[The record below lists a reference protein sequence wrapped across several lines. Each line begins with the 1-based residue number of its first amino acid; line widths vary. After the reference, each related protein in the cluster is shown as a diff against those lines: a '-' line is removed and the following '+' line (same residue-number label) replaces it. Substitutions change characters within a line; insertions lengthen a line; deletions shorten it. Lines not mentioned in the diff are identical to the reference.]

1 LYIEKNLPKRN
12 DQIYNGQP
20 DAGCCMVG
28 SGNKDRLSPPLMYAF
43 RSAFAAR
50 DATKKIDIRD
60 EQGERVIASRRISS
74 RAAISEPVLRREIAH
89 DLEDLL
95 NTVALES
102 SLALDEYQFV
112 RRSVLNY
119 GLPDLAH
126 RSIDENSIDDIKGE
140 IKTALVN
147 YEPRLLAES
156 IRVERDPAV
165 DQAQLKIRFV
175 ANAELICQP
184 VNVPIEFIAEV
195 ELDSAKIQISRL

>member
-1 LYIEKNLPKRN
+1 
-12 DQIYNGQP
+12 
-20 DAGCCMVG
+20 
-28 SGNKDRLSPPLMYAF
+28 MYAF

-50 DATKKIDIRD
+50 DATKKINLRD
-60 EQGERVIASRRISS
+60 EEGERVIASRRIST
-74 RAAISEPVLRREIAH
+74 RAAITEPVLRREVAH

-102 SLALDEYQFV
+102 SLALDEYQSV

-119 GLPDLAH
+119 GLPDLVH
-126 RSIDENSIDDIKGE
+126 RSIDENSLDNIKDE
-140 IKTALVN
+140 IKTALVH
-147 YEPRLLAES
+147 YEPRLLAET
-156 IRVERDPAV
+156 IRIERDANI
-165 DQAQLKIRFV
+165 DHAQLKIRFV